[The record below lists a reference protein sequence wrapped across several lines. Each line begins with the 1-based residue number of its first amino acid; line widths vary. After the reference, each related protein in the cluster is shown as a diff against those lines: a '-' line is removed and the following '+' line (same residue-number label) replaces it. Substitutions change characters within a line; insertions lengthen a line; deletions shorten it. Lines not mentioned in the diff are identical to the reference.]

1 MLYITFTNAISYFSV
16 SFFMFTVHL
25 TMMAIQDTYLM
36 KLFQPNVNY
45 YFTVHLTKLIDL
57 VYILLIIG
65 VIFYSISLN
74 YTQKTFKKF
83 LYFASTILGLMSLVI
98 SGLLISDII
107 LGFMNVESKLPCIN
121 III

>member
-1 MLYITFTNAISYFSV
+1 
-16 SFFMFTVHL
+16 
-25 TMMAIQDTYLM
+25 MMAIQDTYLM

-107 LGFMNVESKLPCIN
+107 LGLMNVESKLPCIN
-121 III
+121 LII